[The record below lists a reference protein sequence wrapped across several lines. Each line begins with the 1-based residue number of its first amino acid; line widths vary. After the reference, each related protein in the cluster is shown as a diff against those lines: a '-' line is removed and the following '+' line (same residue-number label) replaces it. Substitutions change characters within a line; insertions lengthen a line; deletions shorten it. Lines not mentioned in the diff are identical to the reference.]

1 MTAAASPT
9 VTAPRSGLR
18 GLMIFAAVAVLG
30 GGVLVGM
37 SRLVTPGEPFLL
49 AAVYGTLLVPALVL
63 ARAERRDGG
72 IRELLRQAIRLPRP
86 LWWLPVA
93 GAAIPVATWALGAM
107 LGVARPVTGTSL
119 LTIVVDIV
127 FGLVVIN
134 LAEELAWTG
143 YFQSRA
149 MTLWGATR
157 GSLVTAVFFTAI
169 HVPLAVDPA
178 GGLMASLTNV
188 ATLALVAVGVRL
200 LIGRLYDWTGGSVL
214 AVALL
219 HSTFNASED
228 LLMTGQDWVRLA
240 ATLAIAIGTVAVGGR
255 RTTPAVGSTEGRQ

>member
-1 MTAAASPT
+1 MTASPT
-9 VTAPRSGLR
+9 MVTAPRSGVRLQ
-18 GLMIFAAVAVLG
+18 MIFAASAVLG
-30 GGVLVGM
+30 GGVLLAL

-49 AAVYGTLLVPALVL
+49 AAVYGTLLLPALVL
-63 ARAERRDGG
+63 TRAERRHGA

-93 GAAIPVATWALGAM
+93 GAAIPVATWTLGAT
-107 LGVARPVTGTSL
+107 LGAARPVTWTTL
-119 LTIVVDIV
+119 VALVLDIV
-127 FGLVVIN
+127 IGLVVIN

-149 MTLWGATR
+149 MTRWGATR

-178 GGLMASLTNV
+178 GGLTASMTNV
-188 ATLALVAVGVRL
+188 ATLTVVAVGVRL

-214 AVALL
+214 AVAVL
-219 HSTFNASED
+219 HSAFNASEE
-228 LLMTGQDWVRLA
+228 LLLTGQDWVRLA
-240 ATLAIAIGTVAVGGR
+240 ATLAIAIGAVAVGSR
-255 RTTPAVGSTEGRQ
+255 RTRKRLR